1 MHILCNY
8 TVNTMS
14 DQSTPLGKFVE
25 RAEIV
30 RQQQTAYKGSVALA
44 KTSADLDSTLN
55 FRVNSGLKLEFDKL
69 CKENHSTIARELKRY
84 MTAAISQSKLI

>member
-1 MHILCNY
+1 MADE
-8 TVNTMS
+8 S
-14 DQSTPLGKFVE
+14 DSINKFSDRGE
-25 RAEIV
+25 LI
-30 RQQQTAYKGSVALA
+30 RQQQTAYRGNVALA
-44 KTSADLDSTLN
+44 KVTSDLDSTLN